1 MLLRLPGGSGRSVTE
16 PAPLRF
22 DAENTFAVFEG
33 LWCSGQ
39 ISVADIARLPALG
52 VATVINLALPTSSN
66 ALSGE
71 AEQVTALGVNY
82 AHIPVLWDA
91 PKPAQFE
98 QFAGVMAALGQEPVW
113 LHCAKNMRASA
124 FVYLYRLLI
133 RGEPKNKRR
142 GRCRRSGHRFR
153 SGSSGPAQ
161 CAVRAAHGHGA
172 AH

>member
-1 MLLRLPGGSGRSVTE
+1 MTE
-16 PAPLRF
+16 TAPLRF
-22 DAENTFAVFEG
+22 DAENTFAAFEG

-39 ISVADIARLPALG
+39 LSVADIARLPALG

-71 AEQVTALGVNY
+71 AEQVTALGMNY
-82 AHIPVLWDA
+82 VHIPVLWDA
-91 PKPAQFE
+91 PKAAQFE
-98 QFAGVMAALGQEPVW
+98 QFAGVMAALGQQPVW

-133 RGEPKNKRR
+133 RGETEVQASWPMSQIWTPNPVWQQWI
-142 GRCRRSGHRFR
+142 S
-153 SGSSGPAQ
+153 
-161 CAVRAAHGHGA
+161 AVRAAHGRNA